1 MSILFPGFLVI
12 LSALIYMAS
21 YRESWEEEYHVE
33 AHSLLNLVLSL
44 KFGVRKYDVEGS
56 GCSH

>member
-1 MSILFPGFLVI
+1 
-12 LSALIYMAS
+12 MAS

-56 GCSH
+56 GCSHWGQPWRLEDMYPP